1 MPQKNIVNESGNF
14 INELGILG
22 HIENLKSQIV
32 ILNMITS
39 YLGFAEKLRTI
50 IFRCSA
56 PPVSILIDF
65 STKIFATLWLI
76 IQVRSTGN
84 LCRILFGDGD
94 KGAAHRNIRCRAFA
108 RIVPKSLHV
117 GSDIMG

>member
-39 YLGFAEKLRTI
+39 YL
-50 IFRCSA
+50 IF
-56 PPVSILIDF
+56 F
-65 STKIFATLWLI
+65 
-76 IQVRSTGN
+76 
-84 LCRILFGDGD
+84 
-94 KGAAHRNIRCRAFA
+94 
-108 RIVPKSLHV
+108 PKS
-117 GSDIMG
+117 